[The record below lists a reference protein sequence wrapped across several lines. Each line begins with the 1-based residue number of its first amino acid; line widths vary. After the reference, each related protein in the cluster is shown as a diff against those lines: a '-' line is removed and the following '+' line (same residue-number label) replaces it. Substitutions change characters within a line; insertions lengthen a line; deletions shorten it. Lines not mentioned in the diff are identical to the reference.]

1 MKLLPKIIIYV
12 LFLVAYSLLVFLLNA
27 DYTVVFA
34 LAYAFAVLAV
44 LVQFTCTI
52 LVDKK
57 IKAEFLTYHLV
68 FVLLSYTV
76 INLIANTLC
85 AFFHR
90 EITYLVP
97 LLVNVCLLA
106 GYTIYFIIHFNSV
119 KAIESNVKE
128 ERARLQFVRVAA
140 QKLEL
145 IMSSITDIYVSKKV
159 EILYDAVRG
168 SQALGNE
175 GVAAL
180 ELEIL
185 SDIDM
190 LQILY
195 DDDNFEGADRLSQS
209 ILTKLNRRN
218 AYITSSQVV

>member
-27 DYTVVFA
+27 DYTVVFG
-34 LAYAFAVLAV
+34 LSYAFAALAV
-44 LVQFTCTI
+44 A
-52 LVDKK
+52 KK

-145 IMSSITDIYVSKKV
+145 IMSSITDISVSKKV